1 MKAETIIKHIQESQL
16 TGDEI
21 RKIWAVLKEKSNAN
35 RQIAVFDF
43 PAGSY
48 VKFLD
53 KHGNVL
59 HGLVMKRNRKTLT
72 VSASDGR
79 TWRVAPDLLTEST
92 QEEYEDAKQRESDL
106 MKFGAIAL
114 RPRPRPR

>member
-72 VSASDGR
+72 VAASDGR
-79 TWRVAPDLLTEST
+79 TWRVGPDLLSEST
-92 QEEYEDAKQRESDL
+92 QEEYEESKESAQPFAEFRL
-106 MKFGAIAL
+106 G
-114 RPRPRPR
+114 PRR